1 MGLIF
6 LKKEKERIE
15 ETAKKQQQTSTLI
28 IDAIAT
34 RKIPDTFLGAFFEEI
49 NHAGAGGLW
58 AELVRNRGFEAG
70 GSNVPSNIYP
80 WSIIGD
86 DSTILVSTDRT
97 SSFERN
103 KVALSMKVLC
113 NESNPCPSGG
123 VGISNPGYWGMGHG
137 FRKDLF
143 QMVADLKPKFFRF
156 PGGCYVEGDYLRNA
170 FRWKD
175 TVGPWEERPGH
186 YGDVWNYWSDDGFG
200 FFEGL
205 QEALDG
211 IEFARGS
218 PESRWGSLRASMGHP
233 KPFDLRIV
241 AIGNEDCDKFNYKG
255 NYLKFYDAIR
265 RVYPDIQIISNCDG
279 SENPLDHPADL
290 YDFHAFV
297 SEYAVWQ
304 DDAGNGTLLAAVAEA
319 AFLIGLEKNRW
330 TPDAIAF
337 DSYRHYETPSYWVQC
352 LFIPSSGAT
361 LLNSTLL
368 SSSNKSLA
376 ASAIEYTN
384 PANKKNYLRIKV
396 VNFGDHTEN
405 LRIFVNGLD
414 SKVQQSGSTKIVL
427 TAPNVREENSFSE
440 PKKIVPQHTSL
451 EAAKQTSTLIVDAK
465 GSVRKIPDTF
475 FGAFFEEINHAGA
488 GGLWAELVRNRGFE
502 AGGPNVPSDIYP
514 WSIIGDDSTI
524 LVSTDRSSC
533 FERNKIALRM
543 NVLCNQSNPCPAGGV
558 GISNPG
564 FWGMNIEKGQKY
576 KAVFYVKA
584 RGGLD
589 LDVSFVGSE
598 RGGCYVE
605 GNYLRNAFR
614 WKDTVGPWEERPGH
628 FNDVWNYWTDDGFGF
643 FEGLQEALDGIEFAR
658 GSPKSQWGSLRA
670 SMGHPEPF
678 DLRIVAIGNE
688 ECGMSKYQANYLKF
702 HTAIKQAYPD
712 IQIITN
718 CDGSEKP
725 LDHPADLYD
734 FHAFVSEY
742 AVWKDDAGNGTLL
755 AAVAEAAFLIGL
767 ERNSDVVHMVS
778 YAPLFVNTNDRRWTP
793 DAIVFDSHQH
803 YGTPS
808 YWVQHLFSA
817 SSGATLL
824 NTTLQN
830 STDSLVASAI
840 EYTNPEDKKNYLRIK
855 VVNFGSDPQNFR
867 FFISGLASNVQRSGA
882 AKTVLTGPNVK
893 EENSFS
899 EPKRVAPQHTSLEVA
914 HGDMNVVLSPYSVTS
929 FDILK

>member
-1 MGLIF
+1 MQTTMSLSIKIF
-6 LKKEKERIE
+6 
-15 ETAKKQQQTSTLI
+15 
-28 IDAIAT
+28 
-34 RKIPDTFLGAFFEEI
+34 FLLYLSCLTVSCF
-49 NHAGAGGLW
+49 
-58 AELVRNRGFEAG
+58 AE
-70 GSNVPSNIYP
+70 
-80 WSIIGD
+80 
-86 DSTILVSTDRT
+86 
-97 SSFERN
+97 
-103 KVALSMKVLC
+103 
-113 NESNPCPSGG
+113 
-123 VGISNPGYWGMGHG
+123 
-137 FRKDLF
+137 
-143 QMVADLKPKFFRF
+143 
-156 PGGCYVEGDYLRNA
+156 
-170 FRWKD
+170 
-175 TVGPWEERPGH
+175 
-186 YGDVWNYWSDDGFG
+186 
-200 FFEGL
+200 
-205 QEALDG
+205 
-211 IEFARGS
+211 
-218 PESRWGSLRASMGHP
+218 
-233 KPFDLRIV
+233 
-241 AIGNEDCDKFNYKG
+241 
-255 NYLKFYDAIR
+255 
-265 RVYPDIQIISNCDG
+265 
-279 SENPLDHPADL
+279 
-290 YDFHAFV
+290 
-297 SEYAVWQ
+297 
-304 DDAGNGTLLAAVAEA
+304 
-319 AFLIGLEKNRW
+319 
-330 TPDAIAF
+330 
-337 DSYRHYETPSYWVQC
+337 
-352 LFIPSSGAT
+352 
-361 LLNSTLL
+361 
-368 SSSNKSLA
+368 
-376 ASAIEYTN
+376 
-384 PANKKNYLRIKV
+384 
-396 VNFGDHTEN
+396 
-405 LRIFVNGLD
+405 
-414 SKVQQSGSTKIVL
+414 
-427 TAPNVREENSFSE
+427 
-440 PKKIVPQHTSL
+440 
-451 EAAKQTSTLIVDAK
+451 QTSTLIVDAK

-598 RGGCYVE
+598 RGEKLASQNFRAPGHNISMWTKMETILEANDTNRNASLQITTSNTGVVWLDQVSVMPLDTFKGHGYRKDLFQMVADLKPKFFRFPGGCYVE

-643 FEGLQEALDGIEFAR
+643 FEGLQFAEDVGALPAWVFNNGLSLKDEVNTSAIAPFIQEALDGIEFAR

-734 FHAFVSEY
+734 FHIYTNAKDMFSKSTKFDDAPRSGPKAFVSEY

-840 EYTNPEDKKNYLRIK
+840 EYTNPEDKKNYLKIK